1 MNVNYL
7 YNKSSINH
15 DKYNRGNERYDLGSN
30 FLNLIMTIL
39 EINAKIINDLLNQ
52 QY

>member
-15 DKYNRGNERYDLGSN
+15 DKINRGNERHDLGSN

-39 EINAKIINDLLNQ
+39 EINAKIINELVNQ